1 MSNIFDLFRQIEAKN
16 PEPQPPIQWLI
27 AGLGNPG
34 PDYAMTR
41 HNAGFMALD
50 LLSEKQKIPVNESK
64 FHAVVGRGTIA
75 GQGVLLMKP
84 QTMMNASGSAVT
96 EAARFYKIDPERILV
111 LSDDIS
117 LDVGRI
123 RIRRSGSAGGHNGMK
138 SIIYLLNSDALPRV
152 KIGVGQKPHPDYD
165 LASWVLS
172 KFPGD
177 DLPALYQALEHAVAS
192 VEMILSDRMQD
203 AMNLYN

>member
-1 MSNIFDLFRQIEAKN
+1 MSNLFDLFRQIETKN
-16 PEPQPPIQWLI
+16 PEPKAPVRWIV

-34 PDYAMTR
+34 PDYALTR

-50 LLSEKQKIPVNESK
+50 LLAEKQKIEFRESK
-64 FHAVVGRGTIA
+64 FHAIVGRGTIA

-96 EAARFYKIDPERILV
+96 EAASFYKIDPDHTLILF
-111 LSDDIS
+111 DDIS

-138 SIIYLLNSDALPRV
+138 SILYLSGSDAFPRV
-152 KIGVGQKPHPDYD
+152 KIGVGQKPSPDYD
-165 LASWVLS
+165 LAAWVLS
-172 KFPGD
+172 KFPKD
-177 DLPALYQALEHAVAS
+177 DLPTLYQALEHAAES
-192 VEMILSDRMQD
+192 VGMILEGKIQD
-203 AMNLYN
+203 AMNKYN